1 MNKLS
6 KIFPIL
12 LVIGLAFGI
21 VACSDATNDSNNET
35 TVSTYSNEYLEIVVK
50 KMTARSSYYS
60 SSEIASFTLAVK
72 FNDSSVEDLTVNLT
86 PTDTYSFNIFKD
98 CSVTLEV
105 TGYNSTS
112 KKIAYGTKKFNFT
125 VGTDVAVIV
134 PIDML
139 VKSSTVTVGFEI
151 NENKTLSEQ
160 FLSAYGSGTFY
171 KYWFS
176 DLSLTS
182 LQDYL
187 EKGTDLAYFEENS
200 GTKLMID
207 RPYGNETVVV
217 LDSTGKFWVFNTKN
231 EDCTVKIKINA
242 VDSELTQGIYSYE
255 TLYIY
260 DSNGWAH
267 NTWSVSEFSE

>member
-12 LVIGLAFGI
+12 LVVGLAFGI

-50 KMTARSSYYS
+50 KMSARSSYYS
-60 SSEIASFTLAVK
+60 SSEIASFTLDVK

-112 KKIAYGTKKFNFT
+112 KKIAYGTKSFNFT
-125 VGTDVAVIV
+125 VGTDVVVIV

-207 RPYGNETVVV
+207 RPYGNETVVA
-217 LDSTGKFWVFNTKN
+217 LDSTGKCWVFNTKN
-231 EDCTVKIKINA
+231 EDCTVKIKINE

>member
-6 KIFPIL
+6 KFLPIL
-12 LVIGLAFGI
+12 SVIGLAFGI
-21 VACSDATNDSNNET
+21 VACSNATNDSNNDT
-35 TVSTYSNEYLEIVVK
+35 TVSTYSNEYLEIIVK
-50 KMTARSSYYS
+50 KMAARSSYYS
-60 SSEIASFTLAVK
+60 SSEIASFTLDVN
-72 FNDSSVEDLTVNLT
+72 FNDSSVEDLTVNLA

-105 TGYNSTS
+105 AGYNSNS
-112 KKIAYGTKKFNFT
+112 KKIAYGTKDFDFT
-125 VGTDVAVIV
+125 VGKDVAVIV

-139 VKSSTVTVGFEI
+139 VKSSTVTVGFVI

-160 FLSAYGSGTFY
+160 FLSTYGSGTFY
-171 KYWFS
+171 SYWFS
-176 DLSLTS
+176 DLNLTS

-187 EKGTDLAYFEENS
+187 EKGKDLAYFAENS
-200 GTKLMID
+200 GKKLMID
-207 RPYGNETVVV
+207 RPYGNETIVA

-231 EDCTVKIKINA
+231 EECTVKIKINE
-242 VDSELTQGIYSYE
+242 VDTELTQGIYSYE

-267 NTWSVSEFSE
+267 NTWSVSEFTE